1 MFPIA
6 FHPIYQHPLPEGHRF
21 PMLKYELLPQQL
33 MLEGTALSTDFF
45 EPEMCDLNFIL
56 AIHDSEYVADLLHL
70 TLNPKAVRKI
80 GFPLSKILVERELS

>member
-33 MLEGTALSTDFF
+33 LHEGTALESNFS
-45 EPEMCDLNFIL
+45 PEFVIYIL
-56 AIHDSEYVADLLHL
+56 
-70 TLNPKAVRKI
+70 
-80 GFPLSKILVERELS
+80 F